1 VEVEEGRGSMKIR
14 LAEPGDEMDIRDCVR
29 SAYELYVERMGKE
42 PAPML
47 DDYAALIERGVV
59 SVAVSDESLVG
70 LIVGWPRDDH
80 FYVDN
85 IAVSPDAQGTGVG
98 ATLLRHADAMALA
111 ADRTEVRLY
120 TNEAMSENI
129 GYYPRKGFV
138 ETHRAVEAGY
148 NRVYYTRSV
157 PAP

>member
-1 VEVEEGRGSMKIR
+1 MTESVRIR
-14 LAEPGDEMDIRDCVR
+14 PAESADQAAIQACVD
-29 SAYELYVERMGKE
+29 SAYERYVARMGKK

-47 DDYAALIERGVV
+47 DDYAELIERGVV
-59 SVAVSDESLVG
+59 SVAVSNGSLVG
-70 LIVGWPRDDH
+70 LVVGWPREDH

-111 ADRTEVRLY
+111 ADRTEIRLY

-129 GYYPRKGFV
+129 DYYPRKGFV

-157 PAP
+157 PPS